1 MSISKQVA
9 AAAIVCAGTI
19 AAWGLFH
26 LLTRKKRRLPP
37 INKESMLETVHRLT
51 SKQAV
56 DFLHE
61 KMLELGPVYRLN
73 VPETVPVVMVCDP
86 TLSRMIYNKFPEK
99 SYFYCR
105 LRGLTGFVPNV
116 FTKWTHGEGW
126 DWARKSIAK
135 SFSNSNLLHAL
146 PLFHQKLEQL
156 QNKLEQA
163 SQEKRDIDINYYAIR
178 LTLDFLTNS
187 MFATDF
193 DFLNGGNDEGNQLL
207 NNLQLVLL
215 EYGMRTIAN
224 PFRSYMFW
232 DPTVIEAKAAAKA
245 LLRSMQTV
253 LEVYRRSHTPE
264 QIAADQS
271 MKSCFG
277 DYLIAVFIGILGF
290 LIKSP
295 YPTDLERTADM
306 LMMVIAGHDTTGY
319 AIAWTIIEVAR
330 HRHVYDRIKEEMR
343 RMIPDGVKIV
353 DHNAASSLEYLD
365 WVIKEGLR
373 LRPSSAYGPGRQ
385 VTEDIQYN
393 SFEIP
398 KGSLVG
404 LPVLP
409 MQRVGIKV

>member
-135 SFSNSNLLHAL
+135 SFSNTNLLHAL
-146 PLFHQKLEQL
+146 PLFYKKLDQL
-156 QNKLEQA
+156 QSKLEQA
-163 SQEKRDIDINYYAIR
+163 TLENETIDICHYTVR

-187 MFATDF
+187 MFDTDF
-193 DFLNGGNDEGNQLL
+193 DFLNGGNEEGNLL
-207 NNLQLVLL
+207 LDNLRLVLL
-215 EYGMRTIAN
+215 EYGMRTISN

-232 DPTVIEAKAAAKA
+232 DPIVIQAKTAAKA
-245 LLRSMQTV
+245 LLRSMQTI
-253 LEVYRRSHTPE
+253 LDAYRRSHTPE
-264 QIAADQS
+264 QIASDQS
-271 MKSCFG
+271 M
-277 DYLIAVFIGILGF
+277 
-290 LIKSP
+290 
-295 YPTDLERTADM
+295 RTS
-306 LMMVIAGHDTTGY
+306 
-319 AIAWTIIEVAR
+319 W
-330 HRHVYDRIKEEMR
+330 
-343 RMIPDGVKIV
+343 
-353 DHNAASSLEYLD
+353 
-365 WVIKEGLR
+365 
-373 LRPSSAYGPGRQ
+373 
-385 VTEDIQYN
+385 
-393 SFEIP
+393 
-398 KGSLVG
+398 
-404 LPVLP
+404 
-409 MQRVGIKV
+409 